1 MQKGLAREKAR
12 GVANKRSELVTQTLS
27 FNIDSA
33 TCNCLQTNICWG
45 GHNWIF
51 SSPQANKVVP
61 SFFNFYSAL
70 QSIKPR
76 TQSLPQFAKGRGC
89 QIGSLIATQ
98 YKSLSPVR
106 ALHPMQEAIITTVE
120 ASPRFGAERE
130 EIDSLHCSTKMKSGA
145 VVTQMSEFL
154 RRKLSSY
161 CLCNWFP
168 MQHPKR
174 RFSHIVGSIWP
185 VRA

>member
-1 MQKGLAREKAR
+1 VRRSNPQKTRATFEIIAWHFLVSLGDAEICHPPVKVIYASPAALRSSALNFPYIHETKVLRPPRLKALIQFLPGVNMRKGLAREKAR

-106 ALHPMQEAIITTVE
+106 TPCKKQ
-120 ASPRFGAERE
+120 
-130 EIDSLHCSTKMKSGA
+130 
-145 VVTQMSEFL
+145 
-154 RRKLSSY
+154 
-161 CLCNWFP
+161 
-168 MQHPKR
+168 
-174 RFSHIVGSIWP
+174 
-185 VRA
+185 